1 MPAPVTSQLCKN
13 GDPGPQSFASQLPEP
28 HADLGRF
35 DLDRQTISVTGPV
48 DANLTAGGRQR
59 QTSTLACLSPLPSL
73 IQMPFDERVQAG
85 IEIKQ
90 GSRVPVPV
98 DDRVSARGDL
108 AWAISVGGIGVVG
121 FAVLLLF
128 TWYYAATLF
137 LIFAG
142 MLLGVALNAMTN
154 LLGRVIQ
161 LPHALRLT
169 IVCLVLAGLLSGV
182 VFLGGTTIAQQAKVL
197 SDTIKSQLVTVKGFL
212 EKNGIDTGYFDLG
225 NPAATAPG
233 SPSSETPAAAPARTL
248 PSASEFASS
257 GGAIVSQTLKL
268 LLGTLSAVGNFFI
281 VLFLGLTFAAQPNV
295 YRKGLLF
302 MAPARH
308 RDRATIIVDRIG
320 DTLERWLIAQ
330 ILTMAA
336 VFLVTWIGL
345 ALIGIQ
351 SSFILGIQAGLLA
364 FIPTVGAL
372 LAGLIVVLAS
382 LASGW
387 VAALSAFL
395 LFLGVHALESY
406 ILTPIIQ
413 RQALDIPPAT
423 LFAFQILL
431 GVVFGI
437 WGLALALPLMAIVKV
452 MIDYFKAEEITPA
465 AAAA

>member
-1 MPAPVTSQLCKN
+1 
-13 GDPGPQSFASQLPEP
+13 
-28 HADLGRF
+28 
-35 DLDRQTISVTGPV
+35 
-48 DANLTAGGRQR
+48 
-59 QTSTLACLSPLPSL
+59 
-73 IQMPFDERVQAG
+73 
-85 IEIKQ
+85 
-90 GSRVPVPV
+90 VPNSV
-98 DDRVSARGDL
+98 DDRTSARGDL

-121 FAVLLLF
+121 FASLLLF
-128 TWYYAATLF
+128 AWYFAATLF
-137 LIFAG
+137 LVFAG
-142 MLLGVALNAMTN
+142 MLLGVALNAMSN
-154 LLGRVIQ
+154 LLGRLIR

-212 EKNGIDTGYFDLG
+212 EKNGIDTGYFNLG
-225 NPAATAPG
+225 NPAAPAAG
-233 SPSSETPAAAPARTL
+233 ASPSETPAAPAAPRNL

-268 LLGTLSAVGNFFI
+268 LLGTVSAVGNFFI
-281 VLFLGLTFAAQPNV
+281 VLFLGLTFAAQPSV
-295 YRKGLLF
+295 YRNGLLF

-308 RDRATIIVDRIG
+308 RERATIIVDRIG

-387 VAALSAFL
+387 VAALSAFG

-431 GVVFGI
+431 GMVFGI

-452 MIDYFKAEEITPA
+452 MIDYFKAEEEAPA
-465 AAAA
+465 LAA